1 MRLTACLVAAIL
13 SIACAAAPAPAS
25 QDELFAGLMNWAV
38 RLSKYPPP
46 RVMPEVQYV
55 SQQFFDEH
63 ACGGHPCSVWGWYP
77 NTGSNVVYVHER
89 FRALLND
96 GSDPSSVLAA
106 SIVLHEFVHYLQAAS
121 REFSPYDCKQAL
133 QLEREAYQAQTAYL
147 VSYGNYLPV
156 GFNDAGLPMG
166 LQLIGPPR
174 GDLALLRIAHA
185 YESSAREVLD
195 VRPQL
200 RSLPGAA

>member
-1 MRLTACLVAAIL
+1 MAMRLAAFLVVAML
-13 SIACAAAPAPAS
+13 SIACPAAPATPS
-25 QDELFAGLMNWAV
+25 QDDLFAGLMNWAV
-38 RLSKYPPP
+38 RLSKYPAP
-46 RVMPEVQYV
+46 RVMPEVRYV

-63 ACGGHPCSVWGWYP
+63 ACGGHKCSVWGWYP

-121 REFSPYDCKQAL
+121 REFSPYDCKQTL

-156 GFNDAGLPMG
+156 GVSMHSANCAGG
-166 LQLIGPPR
+166 ASNGK
-174 GDLALLRIAHA
+174 
-185 YESSAREVLD
+185 
-195 VRPQL
+195 VR
-200 RSLPGAA
+200 